1 MANVGVIRYDAG
13 AKAFYVDIPA
23 KDSPTGKREKI
34 FSIPVLGGR
43 LLPCKSED
51 WARALKDII
60 NSQITQGIFRPERFR
75 RRKPLHMK
83 AFAREWLKNQS
94 QLMEATRSS
103 YTTIIENH
111 VIPHLGHFFL
121 DDITEGILGDYIKKD
136 LAGLS
141 PKTKVNVIGL
151 VMEILR
157 DAKAKKHISILP
169 EKPRMTAKN
178 KVIDPEIVWIEP
190 DVQNKIL
197 DAMLEMHRG
206 IYMFMMLSGVR
217 PSEARALQWSDIKW
231 SRKEI
236 LIANTVDIKGNIV
249 PVKGKKIL
257 PIPMTES
264 LTYLLEN
271 TPKNLSPY
279 VFPNPRTGRVY
290 RRDAM
295 DKIWR
300 KACKKGIGHVVKLYH
315 ATRHSY
321 ASQLVNAGM
330 DISAVQRLLR
340 HTDARTTRRY
350 YEYKT
355 EPLRVKLDQVTDIM
369 GARRKIDSVS
379 DLEVQ
384 GLGVAKSK
392 ESC

>member
-1 MANVGVIRYDAG
+1 MSNVGIIRYDRS
-13 AKAFYVDIPA
+13 AKAWFVDLPA

-34 FSIPVLGGR
+34 FSIPVLGGK

-51 WARALKDII
+51 WAKALKDII
-60 NSQITQGIFRPERFR
+60 NSQITQGIFTPERFK
-75 RRKPLHMK
+75 RRKPMH
-83 AFAREWLKNQS
+83 LKEFCDQWFKGQT
-94 QLMEATRSS
+94 QLMEATKSS
-103 YTTIIENH
+103 YQTIIDNH
-111 VIPHLGHFFL
+111 IEPHLGKLFL
-121 DDITEGILGDYIKKD
+121 DDITSGRLNDYIKKD
-136 LAGLS
+136 LSGLS
-141 PKTKVNVIGL
+141 PKTKVNVMGVL
-151 VMEILR
+151 MEILR
-157 DAKAKKHISILP
+157 DAKAKRLIISMP
-169 EKPRMTAKN
+169 EKPKMTANN

-190 DVQNKIL
+190 DIQNKIL
-197 DAMLEMHRG
+197 DAMMERHRG

-231 SRKEI
+231 NHKEI
-236 LIANTVDIKGNIV
+236 IIANTIDIKGHIV

-271 TPKNLSPY
+271 TKRDIKSPH
-279 VFPNPRTGRVY
+279 VFPNPITHRIY
-290 RRDAM
+290 RRDAL

-300 KACKKGIGHVVKLYH
+300 KACMKAIGHIVKLYH

-340 HTDARTTRRY
+340 HTDSRTTRRY

-355 EPLRVKLDQVTDIM
+355 EPLRVKLDQVIDIM
-369 GARRKIDSVS
+369 NGKKSVS
-379 DLEVQ
+379 DQSVQ
-384 GLGVAKSK
+384 KEGVEKS
-392 ESC
+392 